1 MLRVVVVDDHP
12 ALRAGL
18 RAVLDA
24 EPGILYVGESDGMD
38 ENIWP
43 VLRRTRPDLVL
54 LDYHLPHGDGL
65 QLCYRIKQEDPAPR
79 VAIFTAYASPTLA
92 LPASL
97 AGADALLAKD
107 MRAPDLFDALRRV
120 NRGERM
126 LPPISRTVYEDAGTK
141 LEPDAR
147 ALMGVMIDGATIAE
161 AAVAL
166 RLEER
171 DVRIAVQRIL
181 RSLRLEV
188 PAARS
193 A

>member
-92 LPASL
+92 LPATL

-126 LPPISRTVYEDAGTK
+126 LPPISRIVYEEAGAK

-147 ALMGVMIDGATIAE
+147 ALMGVMIDGATIPE

-171 DVRIAVQRIL
+171 DVQIAVQRIL

>member
-126 LPPISRTVYEDAGTK
+126 LPPISRIVYEEAGAK

-147 ALMGVMIDGATIAE
+147 ALMGVMIDGATIPE

-171 DVRIAVQRIL
+171 DVQIAVQRIL

>member
-24 EPGILYVGESDGMD
+24 EPGILYVGESDGME
-38 ENIWP
+38 ENVWP

-65 QLCYRIKQEDPAPR
+65 QLCYRIKQEVPAPR

-120 NRGERM
+120 NRGERI
-126 LPPISRTVYEDAGTK
+126 LPPISRTVFEEAGAK

-147 ALMGVMIDGATIAE
+147 ALMGVLLDGSTIAE
-161 AAVAL
+161 AALAL
-166 RLEER
+166 RLEQRE
-171 DVRIAVQRIL
+171 VRIAVQRIL

-188 PAARS
+188 PAGRAT
-193 A
+193 

>member
-1 MLRVVVVDDHP
+1 MLRVVIVDDHP

-18 RAVLDA
+18 RAVLEA
-24 EPGILYVGESDGMD
+24 EPGIVYVGESDGLE
-38 ENIWP
+38 ENVWP

-65 QLCYRIKQEDPAPR
+65 QLCYRIKQEVPAPH

-120 NRGERM
+120 SRGERIM
-126 LPPISRTVYEDAGTK
+126 PPISRTVFEEAGAK
-141 LEPDAR
+141 LEPDER
-147 ALMGVMIDGATIAE
+147 ALMGVLLDGASVVD
-161 AAVAL
+161 AAGVL
-166 RLEER
+166 RLEPRE
-171 DVRIAVQRIL
+171 VKNTVQRIL
-181 RSLRLEV
+181 SSLRLDV
-188 PAARS
+188 PAGRAS
-193 A
+193 

>member
-24 EPGILYVGESDGMD
+24 EPGILYVGESDGLD
-38 ENIWP
+38 ENVWP

-92 LPASL
+92 LPATL

-126 LPPISRTVYEDAGTK
+126 LPPISRIVYEEAGAK

-147 ALMGVMIDGATIAE
+147 ALMGVMIDGATIPE

-171 DVRIAVQRIL
+171 DVQIAVQRIL

>member
-1 MLRVVVVDDHP
+1 MVRVVVVDDHP

-24 EPGILYVGESDGMD
+24 EPGILYVGESDGME

-65 QLCYRIKQEDPAPR
+65 QLCYRMKQEVPAPK
-79 VAIFTAYASPTLA
+79 VAIFTAYATPTLA
-92 LPASL
+92 LPATL

-107 MRAPDLFDALRRV
+107 MRAPDLFDAVRRI
-120 NRGERM
+120 NRGERI
-126 LPPISRTVYEDAGTK
+126 LPPISRTVFDEAGAK
-141 LEPDAR
+141 LEPDER
-147 ALMGVMIDGATIAE
+147 ALMGVMLDGATVAD
-161 AAVAL
+161 AASAL
-166 RLEER
+166 RMEQR
-171 DVRIAVQRIL
+171 DVRYAVQRIL
-181 RSLRLEV
+181 SVLRLDV

-193 A
+193 G

>member
-1 MLRVVVVDDHP
+1 MLRVVIVDDHP

-18 RAVLDA
+18 RAVLEA
-24 EPGILYVGESDGMD
+24 EPGIVYVGESDGLE
-38 ENIWP
+38 ENVWP

-65 QLCYRIKQEDPAPR
+65 QLCYRIKQEVPAPH

-120 NRGERM
+120 SRGERIM
-126 LPPISRTVYEDAGTK
+126 PPISRTVFEEAGAK
-141 LEPDAR
+141 LEPDER
-147 ALMGVMIDGATIAE
+147 ALMGVLLDGGSVVD
-161 AAVAL
+161 AAGAL
-166 RLEER
+166 RLEPRE
-171 DVRIAVQRIL
+171 VKNTVQRIL
-181 RSLRLEV
+181 SSLRLDV
-188 PAARS
+188 PAGRAS
-193 A
+193 

>member
-24 EPGILYVGESDGMD
+24 EPGILFVGESDGQE
-38 ENIWP
+38 ENVWP

-65 QLCYRIKQEDPAPR
+65 QLCYRIKQEVPAPR

-92 LPASL
+92 LPATL

-120 NRGERM
+120 NRGEHI
-126 LPPISRTVYEDAGTK
+126 LPPISRTVFEEAGEK

-147 ALMGVMIDGATIAE
+147 ALMGVLIDGATVAD

-166 RLEER
+166 RMEQR

-188 PAARS
+188 PAAR
-193 A
+193 AT

>member
-1 MLRVVVVDDHP
+1 
-12 ALRAGL
+12 
-18 RAVLDA
+18 
-24 EPGILYVGESDGMD
+24 
-38 ENIWP
+38 
-43 VLRRTRPDLVL
+43 
-54 LDYHLPHGDGL
+54 
-65 QLCYRIKQEDPAPR
+65 
-79 VAIFTAYASPTLA
+79 
-92 LPASL
+92 
-97 AGADALLAKD
+97 
-107 MRAPDLFDALRRV
+107 V

-126 LPPISRTVYEDAGTK
+126 LPPISRIVYEEAGAK

-147 ALMGVMIDGATIAE
+147 ALMGVMIDGATIPE

-171 DVRIAVQRIL
+171 DVQIAVQRIL